1 MAPHAHSREM
11 STYSEVPLETERKQ
25 NTHMSEE
32 NQDKKENKDK
42 EVHDLDP
49 KKDPK
54 GGGGGSKPV
63 SGGGGGTV
71 TPQPVPPLGS

>member
-1 MAPHAHSREM
+1 
-11 STYSEVPLETERKQ
+11 
-25 NTHMSEE
+25 MSEQ

-54 GGGGGSKPV
+54 GGGGFKPA
-63 SGGGGGTV
+63 SGGGGGGTV
-71 TPQPVPPLGS
+71 TPQPVPPQDS